1 MGDVL
6 RAGDYVVIR
15 DPRRL
20 NLETR
25 NEWRYYRDGDR
36 TYRVDPDTGKV
47 LVVIELINA
56 FTN

>member
-6 RAGDYVVIR
+6 RVGDYVVVR

-20 NLETR
+20 KLETR
-25 NEWRYYRDGDR
+25 DDWRYYRDGDR
-36 TYRVDPDTGKV
+36 AYRVDRDTRKV
-47 LVVIELINA
+47 LAVIELINA